1 MDFLF
6 ATIICYE
13 FYGPENKALEDID
26 RQTNKQTEA
35 TRI

>member
-13 FYGPENKALEDID
+13 FYGPENKALEYID
-26 RQTNKQTEA
+26 RQKTEA